1 MSPRKSG
8 NSGPFPY
15 PTQAEWASDLYAA
28 ITATCEIEG
37 VIAAPKTAIM
47 QALAPALGAGE
58 AKRVI
63 ERRRDG
69 TRLLRPSA
77 YDVRKSENGQKILL
91 LNVGLHGAASLP
103 WALNDRTR
111 SLWLPPTAENIARLK
126 KAVEQEV
133 ATIAA
138 KAALQRAKDDQ
149 RRLAATATPAEK
161 AASAAAVASATQ
173 AVGDANA
180 ALEQCQAALGK
191 LQPLPTVRTAI
202 EEGKPVAALTTAPA
216 STAIARSVQRYT
228 IEQLRAR
235 GRARSYDLLE
245 SMVQEGQLADTIVV
259 LQATPLIGDDG
270 ATTDV
275 WRLYQVTGNNR
286 ADVRLQI
293 YGLDAADLLTGVP
306 QHRLTVGEE
315 SSNPRLLVTGLGEIL
330 RRLSSRLNDDY
341 ADEHLDEESPAA
353 RAWRIAQ
360 VGARVV
366 IGAARPERLEVAL
379 REINVHDHLRGQLVY
394 ENIDRS
400 LGLFSTLVQA
410 YQDQGLLGALLAEE
424 ITAGRASAADLD
436 TEGIADALVGA
447 GPLDPLIPLLQPG
460 DPATPLA
467 QRDLAI
473 RAMTAIVFPR
483 IPQPNAV
490 LAPYER
496 MPVGRYWPVVRRALQ
511 ESAWSQDSVTR
522 IRQRTEVWAAAVR
535 QLFAYRENLLSV
547 NGLFTTQH
555 VKYGIRIDG
564 RSLPALM
571 AACRAGDKDAWTTLV
586 RQHLLPGLVN
596 APEPFITPG
605 QGSERSADRKGVRR
619 TPLNALG
626 ALVNA
631 YTNPAPGVTRDLL
644 IAFAEAVLAAP
655 DQPAGVGGHAAGTFW
670 APGSDGKPRDGV
682 LADKEWYDTA
692 FPKTGPEPI
701 GGTTSSK
708 STGEGDDESGE
719 DPAIIEL
726 PEDPPE
732 DPFARMTRLR
742 TEIPGKIESCRQL
755 AQALDEQLAELLNL
769 TEEAVIARQ
778 DASADELPMEAQKA
792 FVNEIKALKS
802 SANTS
807 FDKASAAVMGL

>member
-8 NSGPFPY
+8 NTGPFPY
-15 PTQAEWASDLYAA
+15 PTQAGWADDLYTA
-28 ITATCEIEG
+28 IIATCEIES
-37 VIAAPKTAIM
+37 VIPAPKAAIM

-58 AKRVI
+58 AKRII
-63 ERRRDG
+63 ERRRDD

-111 SLWLPPTAENIARLK
+111 SLWLPPTAENVQRLQ
-126 KAVEQEV
+126 KAVEQEA
-133 ATIAA
+133 ATVAA
-138 KAALQRAKDDQ
+138 KAALQRAKDDR

-161 AASAAAVASATQ
+161 AASAAAVAAATK
-173 AVGDANA
+173 AVEDATA
-180 ALEQCQAALGK
+180 ALEQCQEALGK
-191 LQPLPTVRTAI
+191 LQPLPTVRTAT
-202 EEGKPVAALTTAPA
+202 EAGKPVAALTTAPA

-259 LQATPLIGDDG
+259 LQATPLINEDG
-270 ATTDV
+270 TTTDV

-293 YGLDAADLLTGVP
+293 YGLDPADLLTGVP

-315 SSNPRLLVTGLGEIL
+315 SPNPRLLVTGLGEIL
-330 RRLSSRLNDDY
+330 RRLSSRLNDEY
-341 ADEHLDEESPAA
+341 ADEHPDEEGPAA

-366 IGAARPERLEVAL
+366 IGAARPERLEAAL

-394 ENIDRS
+394 ESIDRS
-400 LGLFSTLVQA
+400 LGLFSTLVQT

-424 ITAGRASAADLD
+424 ITGGRVAATDLD
-436 TEGIADALVGA
+436 SAGIADALVGA
-447 GPLDPLIPLLQPG
+447 GPLDPLIPLLNHG
-460 DPATPLA
+460 DPASPLA
-467 QRDLAI
+467 KRDLAV
-473 RAMTAIVFPR
+473 RAITAIVFPR
-483 IPQPNAV
+483 PQPNVV
-490 LAPYER
+490 LLPYER

-522 IRQRTEVWAAAVR
+522 TRQRTEVWAAAVR
-535 QLFAYRENLLSV
+535 QLFAHRENLLSV
-547 NGLFTTQH
+547 NGLFTAQH
-555 VKYGIRIDG
+555 VKYGVRIDG
-564 RSLPALM
+564 RSLAALL
-571 AACRAGDKDAWTTLV
+571 AACWAGDKDAWNRLV

-605 QGSERSADRKGVRR
+605 QGSQSGADRKGVRR
-619 TPLNALG
+619 TPVNALN

-631 YTNPAPGVTRDLL
+631 YTNPAPGVTRELL
-644 IAFAEAVLAAP
+644 ISFAEAVLAAP
-655 DQPAGVGGHAAGTFW
+655 EQPTGAGGHPAGTFW
-670 APGSDGKPRDGV
+670 APGSDGKPRTGE
-682 LADKEWYDTA
+682 LADKTWYDA
-692 FPKTGPEPI
+692 MFPKTGPEPV
-701 GGTTSSK
+701 GGTTPPAPV
-708 STGEGDDESGE
+708 GEGDDTADE

-726 PEDPPE
+726 SEDPPE

-742 TEIPGKIESCRQL
+742 TEIPGKFDSCRQL
-755 AQALDEQLAELLNL
+755 AQALDEQLAELISL
-769 TEEAVIARQ
+769 TEDAVTARQ
-778 DASADELPMEAQKA
+778 DAAAAELPMEAQKA
-792 FVNEIKALKS
+792 YVNEIKALKS
-802 SANTS
+802 TADTS